1 MQDIN
6 MNRFDLNTLPKCGAK
21 TRSGEP
27 CKRFGN
33 KSNGRCKLHG
43 GHSTGAKSKE
53 GKLAVSKNAVS
64 NIFLWLLNKNL
75 KHEDIENAL
84 FAFKTLR
91 KLSKGDTD
99 ITLQVVEVVEAYRVE
114 LESTKNAFWEWY
126 GADAFRLIQSAL
138 DRYYQEKNSQHMKFH
153 VYTAN
158 AKAKYFQTGQ
168 TLPEYEFFN
177 KVLHKP
183 KSCVFSKDPFESL

>member
-6 MNRFDLNTLPKCGAK
+6 MDRFDLNTLPRCGAK

-43 GHSTGAKSKE
+43 GYSTGAKSKD

-64 NIFLWLLNKNL
+64 NIFPWLLNKNF
-75 KHEDIENAL
+75 KPEDIENAL
-84 FAFKTLR
+84 LAFR
-91 KLSKGDTD
+91 KLKQLSTGDVKTA
-99 ITLQVVEVVEAYRVE
+99 IEVVETYRIE

-138 DRYYQEKNSQHMKFH
+138 DRYYQEKNNQHMQFH
-153 VYTAN
+153 VYTVY

-168 TLPEYEFFN
+168 TLPEYEFAN

-183 KSCVFSKDPFESL
+183 KPGIFSKNIIESL